1 MPPDRLDA
9 PSPGAR
15 ASSTTTD
22 RPARASVS
30 ADANPAYPA
39 PMIATSQLFGSAAS
53 VGDSGGA
60 ASHQYGSWE
69 SDPDSV
75 CMFSPFLSWS
85 GNCMITGRESLHLDS
100 RQQRATTRW
109 QKRSTAHS
117 THASH
122 RHHLRRNY
130 RLGRSHLT
138 AAYMPA
144 AHLNLET

>member
-30 ADANPAYPA
+30 AADNPAYPA
-39 PMIATSQLFGSAAS
+39 PMIATSQLFGSATS
-53 VGDSGGA
+53 VGGSRDA

-75 CMFSPFLSWS
+75 RMFSPLSWS
-85 GNCMITGRESLHLDS
+85 GNCMITGRGSLHLDPGNNAQP
-100 RQQRATTRW
+100 RIAPM
-109 QKRSTAHS
+109 
-117 THASH
+117 
-122 RHHLRRNY
+122 LRIVII
-130 RLGRSHLT
+130 GGGIT
-138 AAYMPA
+138 GVAAA
-144 AHLNLET
+144 AQLAREGQAV